1 MAITENIHRI
11 GNFTSSEIH
20 NLIKEGKVK
29 GTFGAPALTYIE
41 EKNFERELLRSI
53 GSEASARPL
62 LWGRLLEKRAF
73 DLLDTSYTL
82 NSDETIMHPEFD
94 FWSGSPDGFKLG
106 EKKAV
111 FDIKCPYTL
120 KSFCQLVRPIFDS
133 IEMEIDE
140 SGIWLMKSLING
152 YKNKKGIDV
161 PPHKDAEKYYW
172 QLVSNAIIT
181 NCTAAELII
190 YMPYKSE
197 LLAIDEMI
205 DGLDLDAAKQYNFIK
220 YANENELPYLMTNG
234 KYKNIHK
241 ISFDIPQ
248 SDIDFLT
255 SKVIAASKMLEP
267 RYVIAHYDNDVNA
280 TIIQNG

>member
-1 MAITENIHRI
+1 MAITKNIHRI

-20 NLIKEGKVK
+20 NLIKEGKQK

-82 NSDETIMHPEFD
+82 NSDETIMHPEYD

-120 KSFCQLVRPIFDS
+120 KSFCQLSKCTNAEELRNNHSD
-133 IEMEIDE
+133 
-140 SGIWLMKSLING
+140 G
-152 YKNKKGIDV
+152 
-161 PPHKDAEKYYW
+161 EKYYW

-197 LLAIDEMI
+197 LLAIEEMI
-205 DGLDLDAAKQYNFIK
+205 DGLDLDTAKQYNFIK
-220 YANENELPYLMTNG
+220 YANENELPYLMSNG

-241 ISFDIPQ
+241 IAFDIPQ
-248 SDIDFLT
+248 SDIDLLT

-267 RYVIAHYDNDVNA
+267 RFIIAHYDNDVNA
-280 TIIQNG
+280 TIIQKG